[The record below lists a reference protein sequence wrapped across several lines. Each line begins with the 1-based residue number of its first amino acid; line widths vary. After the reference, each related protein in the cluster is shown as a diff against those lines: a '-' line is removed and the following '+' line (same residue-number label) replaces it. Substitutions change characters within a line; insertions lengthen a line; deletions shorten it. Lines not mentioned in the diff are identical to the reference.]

1 MNDQTVSAEGMS
13 GAAPNAEA
21 VAAGAAAKPARRA
34 PRPRPAAII
43 LTAPAVE
50 RVKALLE
57 KRGKPSVGIRIGVRT
72 KGCSGLSYT
81 IEYADQKGPADEVV
95 EQDGVTVLIDP
106 KATMFILG
114 TEMDY
119 VEEKMQTGF
128 VFRNPNEKGRCGCGE
143 SFHV

>member
-1 MNDQTVSAEGMS
+1 MN
-13 GAAPNAEA
+13 NEA
-21 VAAGAAAKPARRA
+21 VSSTLPSEDAAVASAAAKPARRA
-34 PRPRPAAII
+34 RPRPSAIN
-43 LTAPAVE
+43 LTVAAVE
-50 RVKALLE
+50 RVKSLLE
-57 KRGKPSVGIRIGVRT
+57 KRGKPSAGIRIGVRT

-81 IEYADQKGPADEVV
+81 IEYADAKGPADEVV

-119 VEEKMQTGF
+119 VEEKLQTGF

>member
-1 MNDQTVSAEGMS
+1 MNDQAITTT
-13 GAAPNAEA
+13 APNAEA
-21 VAAGAAAKPARRA
+21 ASAGIKPRRA
-34 PRPRPAAII
+34 PRPRPAAIN
-43 LTAPAVE
+43 LTPAAVE

-57 KRGKPSVGIRIGVRT
+57 KRNKPSVGIKIGVRT

-81 IEYADQKGPADEVV
+81 IEYADAKGPADEVV

-119 VEEKMQTGF
+119 VEEKLQTGF